1 MGPIRTITN
10 DAGSVL
16 KKQTLQ
22 DMTLQEKVEWLDMY
36 SKLRSAAA
44 HHSKIM
50 NPA

>member
-10 DAGSVL
+10 DAGSVP
-16 KKQTLQ
+16 KKQRRV
-22 DMTLQEKVEWLDMY
+22 MTLQEKVEWLDMY
-36 SKLRSAAA
+36 SKLRSA